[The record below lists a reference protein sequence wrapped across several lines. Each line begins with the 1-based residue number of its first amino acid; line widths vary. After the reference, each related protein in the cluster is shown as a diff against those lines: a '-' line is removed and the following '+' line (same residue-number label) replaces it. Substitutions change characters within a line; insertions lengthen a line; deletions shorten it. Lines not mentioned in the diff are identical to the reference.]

1 MEVPYSCSIGHCCVQ
16 VKMKS
21 QGWLC
26 CTFQTQDSELFG
38 NANHMP
44 LESLSRAMRVIHAF
58 HSDPLILKKTTN
70 SSWLYSWY
78 PSLSWP
84 PYIKWKPCILKKMTL
99 NMHSWLTCFLIS
111 LFIYTYPRT
120 SYSKFSSPA
129 TYKSKEFLMHQEWM
143 KRASIVVFFII
154 CYGYPGILFSQL
166 N

>member
-1 MEVPYSCSIGHCCVQ
+1 MARYYGSCKLMHMEVPYSCSIGHCCVQ
-16 VKMKS
+16 VNMKS

-26 CTFQTQDSELFG
+26 CAFQTQDSELFG

-70 SSWLYSWY
+70 SSWLYSWH
-78 PSLSWP
+78 PSLSWL

-120 SYSKFSSPA
+120 PTLNSPLQQPINL
-129 TYKSKEFLMHQEWM
+129 KNSWCIRNGWKGL
-143 KRASIVVFFII
+143 
-154 CYGYPGILFSQL
+154 
-166 N
+166 